1 MRTAIMIVV
10 GVELAALVLA
20 WFGLAFGKSSSDLA
34 GQGMSAAYAILGSVI
49 ALLLMVPAFAMA
61 YHGKWPWLALTLA
74 VVAAFFV
81 LWAVGVVFV
90 S

>member
-20 WFGLAFGKSSSDLA
+20 WLGLAFGKSSDLA
-34 GQGMSAAYAILGSVI
+34 GQGMSAAYAIVGSAI
-49 ALLLMVPAFAMA
+49 GLLLMAPAFAMA
-61 YHGKWPWLALTLA
+61 YYGKWPWLALTLA